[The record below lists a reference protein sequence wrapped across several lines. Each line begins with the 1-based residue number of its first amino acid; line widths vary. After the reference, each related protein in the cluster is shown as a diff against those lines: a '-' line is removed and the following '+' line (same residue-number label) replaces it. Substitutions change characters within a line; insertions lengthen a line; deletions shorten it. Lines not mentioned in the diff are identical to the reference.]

1 MLNKKLTINTMNG
14 NCRYTALLARV
25 LLSALFIYGG
35 IMKII
40 GFEAVVGFVTGT
52 LPAPQLMIV
61 LAIIAELGGGLA
73 ILFGFKAR
81 SVAFLLTVFLVIV
94 TAIFHLDFSE
104 QAKVGQFLSNLGLMG
119 GLLMITAAGAGK
131 YSVDGE

>member
-1 MLNKKLTINTMNG
+1 MQG
-14 NCRYTALLARV
+14 NCSHTALLARV
-25 LLSALFIYGG
+25 LLSALFIYSG

-40 GFEAVVGFVTGT
+40 SFESVVGFVTNT
-52 LPAPQLMIV
+52 LPAPQLMIT

-73 ILFGFKAR
+73 ILLGFKAR
-81 SVAFLLTVFLVIV
+81 YVAFLLTVFLVIV

-104 QAKVGQFLSNLGLMG
+104 QAKVGAFLTNLGLMG
-119 GLLMITAAGAGK
+119 GLLMITASGAGK